1 MLSRGLLVASI
12 LTSPLLL
19 GVPLILLNS
28 INGMAVA
35 FLTELRI
42 HNATDEALFLTPL
55 GTSGGGDKYGLPIYA
70 TRFPAWPSFRTGDFI
85 IRPGE
90 VRRIIYDADDARL
103 SEFVVRSA
111 SAPNRLFVLARSRA
125 IDAAGR
131 EYRISDLNA
140 LPLAAPEI
148 GLTAGQARW
157 DWALVQMLAVAIVP
171 VAFFVAYRRA
181 ASRRGI
187 EAGAGP
193 PP

>member
-1 MLSRGLLVASI
+1 MFPRALLVLSI

-28 INGMAVA
+28 IGMVQA
-35 FLTELRI
+35 FLTELRV
-42 HNATDEALFLTPL
+42 HNATTDTLFVTPL
-55 GTSGGGDKYGLPIYA
+55 GTSRGGDKHGLPIYA
-70 TRFPAWPSFRTGDFI
+70 TALPAFPSFRTGDFVV
-85 IRPGE
+85 RSGQ

-111 SAPNRLFVLARSRA
+111 SVPNRLFVLARSRA
-125 IDAAGR
+125 VDAAGR

-140 LPLAAPEI
+140 LPIAAPEI
-148 GLTAGQARW
+148 SLAAGQARW

-181 ASRRGI
+181 ASRRRI
-187 EAGAGP
+187 QAGAGP
-193 PP
+193 PA

>member
-1 MLSRGLLVASI
+1 
-12 LTSPLLL
+12 
-19 GVPLILLNS
+19 
-28 INGMAVA
+28 
-35 FLTELRI
+35 
-42 HNATDEALFLTPL
+42 LFLTPL
-55 GTSGGGDKYGLPIYA
+55 GTSRGGDKYGLPIYV
-70 TRFPAWPSFRTGDFI
+70 TRFPALPSFRTGDFLV
-85 IRPGE
+85 RPGE

-111 SAPNRLFVLARSRA
+111 SVPNGLFVLARSRA

-148 GLTAGQARW
+148 SLAAGQARW

-171 VAFFVAYRRA
+171 VAFFVAYRRT

-193 PP
+193 PA